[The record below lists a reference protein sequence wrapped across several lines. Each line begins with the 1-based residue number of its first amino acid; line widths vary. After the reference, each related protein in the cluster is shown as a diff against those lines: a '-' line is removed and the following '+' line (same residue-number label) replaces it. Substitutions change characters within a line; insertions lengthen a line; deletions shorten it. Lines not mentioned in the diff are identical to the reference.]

1 MASVG
6 GASID
11 DGMDNVELTQSQDTG
26 YRRYRDL
33 PHRSFNET
41 LKTHS
46 SFAVKLSETGESSLF
61 VYETPFVLW
70 LQRGLFHYFFLATQ
84 LWLAGWLAV
93 ACPLHC
99 AVLQYSTEL
108 ISLCMYLRL
117 HKHSRL

>member
-61 VYETPFVLW
+61 VYETP
-70 LQRGLFHYFFLATQ
+70 LFYSYKEVCSITFFSYAA
-84 LWLAGWLAV
+84 LAGWLASCSLSTALCSTV
-93 ACPLHC
+93 QYRVDILVY
-99 AVLQYSTEL
+99 VLALT
-108 ISLCMYLRL
+108 
-117 HKHSRL
+117 